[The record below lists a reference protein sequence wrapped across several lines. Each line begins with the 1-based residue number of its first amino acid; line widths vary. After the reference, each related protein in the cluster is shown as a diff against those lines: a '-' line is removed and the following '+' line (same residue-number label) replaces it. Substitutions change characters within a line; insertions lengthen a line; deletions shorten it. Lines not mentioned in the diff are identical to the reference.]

1 MEVYTLLFSSDILKN
16 KLYYLPLLLII
27 SIISHFPFVLKGFG
41 EPDAARIGV
50 SVIDS
55 INNGTNGTLANFY
68 FTDVI
73 PLYIV
78 YLKYFIGLFEYNY
91 YYLPII
97 MNYTDAV
104 FGTLTI
110 IPAFFLIKK
119 LFDNATVAFFSVL
132 ILIFAPAFYHS
143 NIYGF
148 PHLLAFF
155 FFLSSLCFYVLWL
168 DKNRK
173 TLKYFWIIMSCFALT
188 VTILF
193 KSDYVLA
200 IGAYFGILY
209 IKKVKEKANIVYT
222 LLTITMSVAFF
233 ISIRYWILGT
243 TGGTTNSFIG
253 FSKWFNYFF
262 AGLTS
267 LFSLSFLN
275 YQIKPIVASTG
286 IFTFFLGIIA
296 FVFYLL
302 RKKLDILIF
311 VISWTFLPTLVW
323 LLLHGNSARH
333 NMLSILPFIVMI
345 IMFCHEKA
353 PRYSIHLTGLLILGN
368 FLITVPSISFFTPSG
383 NLFKGQ
389 KLLQARVNQLHS
401 EAKEIIKLEDNKIV
415 VLGYF
420 HNSYVLYEII
430 SSSPSYKA
438 MRIGRENYKII
449 ANEKE
454 YMLFYTPIGT
464 LEELK
469 AMTNYILTEYK
480 ADDYIFVSA
489 TYDLQ
494 FLENYGIKTK
504 KFRIIKYLL

>member
-1 MEVYTLLFSSDILKN
+1 MLLSDDFRKKN
-16 KLYYLPLLLII
+16 PYYLLLLLII
-27 SIISHFPFVLKGFG
+27 SILSHFPFVLNGFG

-55 INNGTNGTLANFY
+55 INNGTNGTLANYY

-78 YLKYFIGLFEYNY
+78 YLKYAIGLFGYNY

-104 FGTLTI
+104 IGTMTV
-110 IPAFFLIKK
+110 IPAYFLIRK
-119 LFDNATVAFFSVL
+119 LFNNEAVAFLSVL
-132 ILIFAPAFYHS
+132 IFIFAPAFYHS

-148 PHLLAFF
+148 PHLLALF

-168 DKNRK
+168 DENRK
-173 TLKYFWIIMSCFALT
+173 RPRYFWIILSCFALT

-200 IGAYFGILY
+200 IGAYFGINY
-209 IKKVKEKANIVYT
+209 IKKVKEKANIVHT
-222 LLTITMSVAFF
+222 LLTIMISVALF
-233 ISIRYWILGT
+233 ISIRYWILGPT
-243 TGGTTNSFIG
+243 SGTTNSITG

-262 AGLTS
+262 AWPTS
-267 LFSLSFLN
+267 LFSLSFLK
-275 YQIKPIVASTG
+275 YQIKPIVVSTG
-286 IFTFFLGIIA
+286 IFTFFIGIIA

-302 RKKLDILIF
+302 RKNFDILIF
-311 VISWTFLPTLVW
+311 IISWTFLPTLVW
-323 LLLHGNSARH
+323 LLIHGNSARH

-345 IMFCHEKA
+345 IMFFHEKA
-353 PRYSIHLTGLLILGN
+353 PKYSILLTGLLILGN
-368 FLITVPSISFFTPSG
+368 FLITVPSISFFTPSS

-389 KLLQARVNQLHS
+389 KLLQDRVNQLHS

-415 VLGYF
+415 ILGYF
-420 HNSYVLYEII
+420 HNSYILYELI

-454 YMLFYTPIGT
+454 YMLFYYAPIGT
-464 LEELK
+464 LEDLK
-469 AMTNYILTEYK
+469 AMINYILTEYK

-494 FLENYGIKTK
+494 FLESYGIKTK
-504 KFRIIKYLL
+504 KLRIINYLL